1 MRRPFPS
8 EYPSSPKLPRLRLV
22 ERPESRL
29 SAGMIVARVAMIL
42 FGIYMSAILV
52 GILLNLWS
60 GQ

>member
-1 MRRPFPS
+1 
-8 EYPSSPKLPRLRLV
+8 
-22 ERPESRL
+22 
-29 SAGMIVARVAMIL
+29 MIVARVAMIL